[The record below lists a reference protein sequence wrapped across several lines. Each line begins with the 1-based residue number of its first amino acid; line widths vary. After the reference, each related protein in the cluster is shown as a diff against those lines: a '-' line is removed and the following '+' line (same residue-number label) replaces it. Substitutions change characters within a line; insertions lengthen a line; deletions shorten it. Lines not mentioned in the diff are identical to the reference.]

1 MPNEEEKSSELL
13 SAEQVWDVV
22 SFARYL
28 NGYNSFITPDSINA
42 RMKQINLNPIAA
54 TEALLATAMKDPK
67 NNEETLQSISQ
78 FLELSTMVYKRLISY
93 SANMLAFD
101 ITYTSNAKAD
111 EYKLPKYKKDLDI
124 VESFLDKFEFRN
136 EFRAAVRGMLRSDAY
151 FAAFYDLGNKYILQ
165 ELPSDYCKITGRWEG
180 GLLFSFDFTWFEQ
193 PGVDI
198 SMYPDWFKKKYIELD
213 KKRAALIYEPS
224 TYKPYLPVEKRGSS
238 YYMMWVD
245 VPPEVGACFKF
256 APELATRL
264 PYFTPLFNDLV
275 LQPAVRA
282 LQQNMNMA
290 EASKMIIGE
299 VPLLNKEA
307 KATVKDSIAIS
318 PDLLGKFLALV
329 KSGISESV
337 KLSAAPLQNF
347 KSIDFEGNNE
357 MYDKYVRTTL
367 ALSGVNTNLIFSSDV
382 KPNVIETQLSLNVD
396 EQLMCALYEQFE
408 EYLGYQINLRTK
420 SFKFSFVFEGTD
432 FSINRDARFDKA
444 MSLFDKGIVLPQKIA
459 AALRMKP
466 SELRKHMEEAKAN
479 DFMGLL
485 TPPSFMQ
492 QKEMADINAKNTK
505 EVTQINIDAQKEN
518 AKIAADAASKAA
530 ETKAKE
536 SDSGEGAGRPQK
548 EATALTDEGANTRAS
563 GANIARGGKV

>member
-1 MPNEEEKSSELL
+1 MEENKEELL
-13 SAEQVWDVV
+13 TQEQIWDVIE
-22 SFARYL
+22 FARYL
-28 NGYNSFITPDSINA
+28 NGYNSFITPDSINS

-54 TEALLATAMKDPK
+54 TEALLTSAMTDPK
-67 NNEETLQSISQ
+67 NHEAELQAFSQ
-78 FLELSTMVYKRLISY
+78 SFELVSMVYKRLISY

-111 EYKLPKYKKDLDI
+111 EYKLPKYKKDLDV

-151 FAAFYDLGNKYILQ
+151 FAAFYDLGSKYILQ

-180 GLLFSFDFTWFEQ
+180 GLLFSFDFGWFDQ

-198 SMYPDWFKKKYIELD
+198 DMYPNWFKKKYIELN
-213 KKRAALIYEPS
+213 KRRKEANYNPS
-224 TYKPYLPVEKRGSS
+224 TYKPYLPVEKRGNS
-238 YYMMWVD
+238 YYMTWVD

-256 APELATRL
+256 SPELATRL

-275 LQPAVRA
+275 LQPTVRA

-357 MYDKYVRTTL
+357 MYDKYIRTAL
-367 ALSGVNTNLIFSSDV
+367 ATSGVNTNLIFSSDV

-408 EYLGYQINLRTK
+408 EYLGYQVNLRTK
-420 SFKFSFVFEGTD
+420 TFKFSFVFEGTD

-466 SELRKHMEEAKAN
+466 SELRKQMEEAKAN

-492 QKEMADINAKNTK
+492 QKEMAEINAKNAEK
-505 EVTQINIDAQKEN
+505 AAKMNIDAQKEN
-518 AKIAADAASKAA
+518 AKIAADAATKAA
-530 ETKAKE
+530 ENKAGE
-536 SDSGEGAGRPQK
+536 SGSGAGRPQK
-548 EATALTDEGANTRAS
+548 KATDLTDEGASTRA
-563 GANIARGGKV
+563 GGQNIARGGKI

>member
-1 MPNEEEKSSELL
+1 MEENKEELL
-13 SAEQVWDVV
+13 TQEQIWDVIE
-22 SFARYL
+22 FARYL
-28 NGYNSFITPDSINA
+28 NGYNSFITPDSINS

-54 TEALLATAMKDPK
+54 TEALLTSAMTDPK
-67 NNEETLQSISQ
+67 NHEAELQAFSQ
-78 FLELSTMVYKRLISY
+78 RFELVSMVYKRLISY

-111 EYKLPKYKKDLDI
+111 EYKLPKYKKDLDV

-151 FAAFYDLGNKYILQ
+151 FAAFYDLGSKYILQ

-180 GLLFSFDFTWFEQ
+180 GLLFSFDFGWFDQ

-198 SMYPDWFKKKYIELD
+198 DMYPNWFKKKYIELN
-213 KKRAALIYEPS
+213 KRRKEANYNPS
-224 TYKPYLPVEKRGSS
+224 TYKPYLPVEKRGNS
-238 YYMMWVD
+238 YYMTWVD

-256 APELATRL
+256 SPELATRL

-275 LQPAVRA
+275 LQPTVRA

-357 MYDKYVRTTL
+357 MYDKYIRTAL
-367 ALSGVNTNLIFSSDV
+367 ATSGVNTNLIFSSDV

-408 EYLGYQINLRTK
+408 EYLGYQVNLRTK
-420 SFKFSFVFEGTD
+420 TFKFSFVFEGTD

-466 SELRKHMEEAKAN
+466 SELRKQMEEAKAN

-492 QKEMADINAKNTK
+492 QKEMAEINAKNAEK
-505 EVTQINIDAQKEN
+505 AAKMNIDAQKEN
-518 AKIAADAASKAA
+518 AKIAADVATKAA
-530 ETKAKE
+530 ENKAGE
-536 SDSGEGAGRPQK
+536 SGSGAGRPQK
-548 EATALTDEGANTRAS
+548 KATDLTDEGASTRA
-563 GANIARGGKV
+563 GGQNIARGGKI